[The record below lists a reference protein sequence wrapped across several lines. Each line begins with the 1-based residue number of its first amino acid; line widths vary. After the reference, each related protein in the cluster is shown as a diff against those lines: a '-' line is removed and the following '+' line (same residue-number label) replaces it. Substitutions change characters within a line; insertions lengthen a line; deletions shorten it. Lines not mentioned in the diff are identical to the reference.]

1 MSKDVVKQN
10 CHKYFFSFILIIIV
24 VITVIIITIIIIII
38 IIIIITIR
46 IIIKA
51 NYILSPKYVRV
62 VENPNANVFGKIF
75 TSDF

>member
-24 VITVIIITIIIIII
+24 VITVIIITIIIII

>member
-38 IIIIITIR
+38 IIIINII
-46 IIIKA
+46 IIIKYK
-51 NYILSPKYVRV
+51 YILSPKYVRV

>member
-24 VITVIIITIIIIII
+24 VITVIIITIIII

>member
-24 VITVIIITIIIIII
+24 VITVIIITII

>member
-10 CHKYFFSFILIIIV
+10 CHKYFFSFILIIIF
-24 VITVIIITIIIIII
+24 VITVIIITIIII

>member
-24 VITVIIITIIIIII
+24 IITVIIITI

>member
-24 VITVIIITIIIIII
+24 VITVIIINIII

>member
-38 IIIIITIR
+38 ITIR

-62 VENPNANVFGKIF
+62 VENPNADVFGKIF

>member
-24 VITVIIITIIIIII
+24 IITVIIITIII

>member
-24 VITVIIITIIIIII
+24 VITVIIIIII

>member
-24 VITVIIITIIIIII
+24 VITVIIITIII

>member
-38 IIIIITIR
+38 IIITIR

-51 NYILSPKYVRV
+51 NYILSPTYVRV